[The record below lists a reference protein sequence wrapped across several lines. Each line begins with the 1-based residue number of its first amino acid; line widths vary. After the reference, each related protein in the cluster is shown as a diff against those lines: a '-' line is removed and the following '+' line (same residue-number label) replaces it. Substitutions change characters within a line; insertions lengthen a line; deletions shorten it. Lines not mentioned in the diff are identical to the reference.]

1 MFSKSWARNKNH
13 CFQCDLSVLNMRF
26 KIAERF
32 NTNKEHQS
40 VSPFFHSRLFQF
52 RLHKIY
58 LYIFDQAFELTA
70 QRLDIARYRY
80 SYRRLWFLQFS
91 AATIRFV
98 GWKIGSTTLLA
109 QTSQLVSQSVSHLS
123 NQKLESKQGDGGT
136 ILLAQSCSCILSFWR
151 GFNSLIRTIRIK
163 LSSSSFQ
170 KSGLSPILSSK
181 VRWWSPTLG
190 SLNTPLTCQ

>member
-1 MFSKSWARNKNH
+1 MLWIFMFSKSWARNKNH

-80 SYRRLWFLQFS
+80 SYRRLWFLSFS

-98 GWKIGSTTLLA
+98 GWIVIVAIVVNIIISLDNIGTCEASTTFTLL
-109 QTSQLVSQSVSHLS
+109 QL
-123 NQKLESKQGDGGT
+123 
-136 ILLAQSCSCILSFWR
+136 LL
-151 GFNSLIRTIRIK
+151 
-163 LSSSSFQ
+163 
-170 KSGLSPILSSK
+170 
-181 VRWWSPTLG
+181 
-190 SLNTPLTCQ
+190 

>member
-1 MFSKSWARNKNH
+1 
-13 CFQCDLSVLNMRF
+13 MRF

-80 SYRRLWFLQFS
+80 SYRRLWSLSFS

-98 GWKIGSTTLLA
+98 GWIVIVAIVVNIIISLDNIGTCEASTTFTLL
-109 QTSQLVSQSVSHLS
+109 QL
-123 NQKLESKQGDGGT
+123 
-136 ILLAQSCSCILSFWR
+136 LL
-151 GFNSLIRTIRIK
+151 
-163 LSSSSFQ
+163 
-170 KSGLSPILSSK
+170 
-181 VRWWSPTLG
+181 
-190 SLNTPLTCQ
+190 